1 MEYKVRPFTAS
12 ISGKGTSSSVAGQ
25 VESFI
30 NSESS
35 GGWEFVSCGNI
46 DTIIAGSDGC
56 FGIGAKP
63 STNTSVLVL
72 VFKKW
77 DIFQ

>member
-12 ISGKGTSSSVAGQ
+12 ISGKGTSSGVAGQ

-30 NSESS
+30 SSECS

-46 DTIIAGSDGC
+46 DTIVEGSNGC

-72 VFKKW
+72 VFKK
-77 DIFQ
+77 